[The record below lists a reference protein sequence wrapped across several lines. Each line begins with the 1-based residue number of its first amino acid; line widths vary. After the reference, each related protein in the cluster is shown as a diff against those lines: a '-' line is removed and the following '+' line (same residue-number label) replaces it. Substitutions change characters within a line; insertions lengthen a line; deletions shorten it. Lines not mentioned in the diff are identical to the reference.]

1 MNLSDEKVNVCALAR
16 LPRWWVAAT
25 AFCFFLATPGFC
37 QSDAVTTSTPEV
49 EDPATVEPAV
59 APEPATEAVPA
70 APVPAPPEPAV
81 TPEATSAPS
90 PAAPVTN
97 VESSVT
103 PSQPPPPPADVTVP
117 SADATVPPAPAE
129 APAPAASAAGPAPAS
144 DAVPVPD
151 AIPSLP
157 GKDVSFAWEATS
169 GSRAYEVEFT
179 KKLGSDFK
187 TFDGSVKRTKEPAF
201 SGRVGVG
208 VYHIRIRS
216 VDRRGVPGIWSDPI
230 DLTIPMPLVQP
241 MLPEANMSVPGKG
254 SEKSKVSFL
263 WAKSLDAAS
272 YQIAVLGDNGQLL
285 LEQKVVDSKF
295 STELPVA
302 KSYSWT
308 VRGISVDGD
317 VSDPSMP
324 RIFRLL
330 GGYLKKPEPEYKE
343 EDQNRIVTW
352 KPVEHAES
360 YDVELKFRQGKVWE
374 QVALK
379 NGEIGTSYLIQKDL
393 KPGNYRVFVQAKS
406 SWWQESKRG
415 VTKFKVAEPKVE
427 APKSPP
433 KKKKKK
439 KAKLDPAQE
448 LAKDLAS
455 KWLRIAGKYTPT
467 YWIHG
472 AANDDNAGV
481 TFDILLFSR
490 FRLDTEAWFFERK
503 VSLSLTY
510 DKWATTLFTG
520 GLAGSG
526 VEDFQPELVL
536 RSQEIAFKGKYY
548 IPIMFSNLSIQSGIR
563 RSSVIF
569 FYKDTPSTIALV
581 NSAITSLTVGSGISI
596 PLGQLGE
603 LHGLAELG
611 YPFPGSG
618 LTINKATDYRLN
630 SEYIQYLGS
639 PDFSL
644 SLYYQYDYRQYVYDL
659 RVQSVSGH
667 VIDTMHTVAV
677 GLELRL

>member
-1 MNLSDEKVNVCALAR
+1 M

-25 AFCFFLATPGFC
+25 AFCFFLPNPGFS
-37 QSDAVTTSTPEV
+37 QTEPVPTPAPV
-49 EDPATVEPAV
+49 VVDSATGEPGV

-70 APVPAPPEPAV
+70 APVPNA
-81 TPEATSAPS
+81 
-90 PAAPVTN
+90 
-97 VESSVT
+97 ESSVT
-103 PSQPPPPPADVTVP
+103 PVQPPPPADV
-117 SADATVPPAPAE
+117 AGPPAPAE

-157 GKDVSFAWEATS
+157 GKDVSFAWEPTR

-187 TFDGSVKRTKEPAF
+187 TFDGSVKRTKEPSF

-216 VDRRGVPGIWSDPI
+216 VDRRGVPGVWSDPI

-241 MLPEANMSVPGKG
+241 MMPEANMSVPGKG
-254 SEKSKVSFL
+254 AEKSKVSFL
-263 WAKSLDAAS
+263 WAKSPDAAS
-272 YQIAVLGDNGQLL
+272 YQIAVSGDNGQLL
-285 LEQKVVDSKF
+285 LEQKTGDSKF
-295 STELPVA
+295 SAELPVA

-406 SWWQESKRG
+406 SWWQDSKRG

-427 APKSPP
+427 APKPLP
-433 KKKKKK
+433 KKKKK

-448 LAKDLAS
+448 LAKELAS

-490 FRLDTEAWFFERK
+490 FRLDTEAWLFERN
-503 VSLSLTY
+503 VSLALTY

-526 VEDFQPELVL
+526 VEDYQPELVL

-667 VIDTMHTVAV
+667 VIDTMHTVGV

>member
-1 MNLSDEKVNVCALAR
+1 MNLSDEKVKVCALAR

-25 AFCFFLATPGFC
+25 AFCFLLATPGLS
-37 QSDAVTTSTPEV
+37 QTEAVTTSAPEV
-49 EDPATVEPAV
+49 VDSATDEPSV

-117 SADATVPPAPAE
+117 PADVTVPPAPPDVAG
-129 APAPAASAAGPAPAS
+129 PPASAAGPAPAS
-144 DAVPVPD
+144 DAVPAPD
-151 AIPSLP
+151 ATPSLP
-157 GKDVSFAWEATS
+157 GKDVSFAWESTR
-169 GSRAYEVEFT
+169 GSRSYEVEFT
-179 KKLGSDFK
+179 KKLGIDFK
-187 TFDGSVKRTKEPAF
+187 TFDGSVKRTKEPSF
-201 SGRVGVG
+201 SGRIGVG

-216 VDRRGVPGIWSDPI
+216 VDRRGVPGVWSDPI

-241 MLPEANMSVPGKG
+241 LMPEANMSVPGKG
-254 SEKSKVSFL
+254 AVKSKVSFL
-263 WAKSLDAAS
+263 WAKSLDAAI
-272 YQIAVLGDNGQLL
+272 YQIAVLDDQGQLL

-317 VSDPSMP
+317 VSEPSTP

-330 GGYLKKPEPEYKE
+330 GGHLKKPEPEYKE
-343 EDQNRIVTW
+343 EGQNRLVTW

-374 QVALK
+374 QIAQK
-379 NGEIGTSYLIQKDL
+379 NGETDTSYPIPKGL
-393 KPGNYRVFVQAKS
+393 KPGNYRVFVMAKS
-406 SWWQESKRG
+406 SWWQDSKRG

-427 APKSPP
+427 APKPLP

-455 KWLRIAGKYTPT
+455 KWLRISGKYTPT
-467 YWIHG
+467 YWVHG
-472 AANDDNAGV
+472 AADDDDAGV

-490 FRLDTEAWFFERK
+490 FRLDSEAWLFERK
-503 VSLSLTY
+503 FSLSLTY
-510 DKWATTLFTG
+510 DKWTTTLFTG

-526 VEDFQPELVL
+526 VEDDQPELVL

-548 IPIMFSNLSIQSGIR
+548 IPIMFSNLSIQSGVR

-581 NSAITSLTVGSGISI
+581 NSAITSLTLGSGISI
-596 PLGQLGE
+596 PLGQIGE

-611 YPFPGSG
+611 YPLPGSG
-618 LTINKATDYRLN
+618 FTIKKATDYRFN
-630 SEYIQYLGS
+630 SEYIRYLGS
-639 PDFSL
+639 PDMSL
-644 SLYYQYDYRQYVYDL
+644 SLYYQYDYRRYLYDL
-659 RVQSVSGH
+659 SVQAVSGH
-667 VIDTMHTVAV
+667 VIDTMHTVGV
-677 GLELRL
+677 GLEFRL

>member
-1 MNLSDEKVNVCALAR
+1 M
-16 LPRWWVAAT
+16 
-25 AFCFFLATPGFC
+25 
-37 QSDAVTTSTPEV
+37 TTSTPKV
-49 EDPATVEPAV
+49 EDPATDGPSV

-70 APVPAPPEPAV
+70 APVPNA
-81 TPEATSAPS
+81 
-90 PAAPVTN
+90 
-97 VESSVT
+97 ESSVT
-103 PSQPPPPPADVTVP
+103 PVQPPPPADV
-117 SADATVPPAPAE
+117 AGPPAPAE

-169 GSRAYEVEFT
+169 GSRSYEVEFT
-179 KKLGSDFK
+179 KKLGSEFK
-187 TFDGSVKRTKEPAF
+187 TFDGSVKRTKEPSF

-216 VDRRGVPGIWSDPI
+216 VDRRGVPGVWSDPI

-241 MLPEANMSVPGKG
+241 MMPEANMSVPGKG
-254 SEKSKVSFL
+254 AEKSKVSFL
-263 WAKSLDAAS
+263 WAKSPDAAS
-272 YQIAVLGDNGQLL
+272 YQIAVSGDNGQLL
-285 LEQKVVDSKF
+285 LEQKTGDSKF
-295 STELPVA
+295 SAELPVA

-308 VRGISVDGD
+308 VRGISADGD
-317 VSDPSMP
+317 VSDASTP

-330 GGYLKKPEPEYKE
+330 GAHLKKPELEYKE
-343 EDQNRIVTW
+343 EAQNRIVTW

-406 SWWQESKRG
+406 SWWQDSKRG

-427 APKSPP
+427 APKPP
-433 KKKKKK
+433 PKKKKK

-481 TFDILLFSR
+481 AFDILLFSR
-490 FRLDTEAWFFERK
+490 FRLDTEAWLFERN
-503 VSLSLTY
+503 VSLALTY

-526 VEDFQPELVL
+526 VEDYQPELVL

-659 RVQSVSGH
+659 SVQAVSGH
-667 VIDTMHTVAV
+667 VIDTMHAVGV